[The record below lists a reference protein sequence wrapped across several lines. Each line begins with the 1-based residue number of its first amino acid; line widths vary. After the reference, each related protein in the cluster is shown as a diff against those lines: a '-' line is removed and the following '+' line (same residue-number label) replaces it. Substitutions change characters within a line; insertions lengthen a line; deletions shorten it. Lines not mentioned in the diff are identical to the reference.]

1 MIPSEGIRLARLLA
15 RECHLWRKGVRHIAG
30 VDEAG
35 RGPLAG
41 PVVAAAVIF
50 PHTARIPGVDDSK
63 KLSPL
68 KREELF
74 TEIQKHALSVGVG
87 VVQPQIIDILNIR
100 EASLLAMMQ
109 AITQLNPSPNYLL
122 VDGNYFQGNGIPFR
136 TIVRGDARC
145 FSIAAAS
152 IIAKVTRDRIMEEL
166 HLRYPFYGF
175 ARHKGYATRQ
185 HVQAIREYGLSDI
198 HRQSF
203 RIRELM
209 DERIDQHGKE
219 SAISWK
225 EG

>member
-1 MIPSEGIRLARLLA
+1 MKVHESLRLARLLT
-15 RECHLWRKGVRHIAG
+15 RERRLWRKGVRYIAG
-30 VDEAG
+30 IDEAG

-50 PHTARIPGVDDSK
+50 PPTVRIPGVDDSK

-74 TEIQKHALSVGVG
+74 AEIHKHALSIGVG
-87 VVQPQIIDILNIR
+87 VVQPPTIDLLNIR
-100 EASLLAMMQ
+100 EASLLAMME
-109 AITQLNPSPNYLL
+109 AVTQLNPSPDHLL
-122 VDGNYFQGNGIPFR
+122 VDGNYFQGNGVPFR

-152 IIAKVTRDRIMEEL
+152 IIAKVTRDRIMGEL
-166 HLRYPFYGF
+166 HLRFPVYGF

-185 HVQAIREYGLSDI
+185 HIEAIREYGLSDI

-203 RIRELM
+203 HVRELM
-209 DERIDQHGKE
+209 KNGIDHHGEK

-225 EG
+225 ER